1 MILTDILHPQ
11 CIQVPLVCKD
21 KQDAIFQLIDTL
33 AQVHHLTDAQQ
44 LKDAVWEREVTR
56 TTGMGFGIAIPH
68 GKTSSCDQV
77 IMGMGIPSEPL
88 DFKSVDGKPVN
99 LILLLISP
107 ANQTKEHIEVLS
119 AVSRMLVIEDIREA
133 FFRAQTPAEVYDL
146 LQKHQP
152 SDDS

>member
-21 KQDAIFQLIDTL
+21 KQDAIIQLIDTL
-33 AQVHHLTDAQQ
+33 AQIHHLTDAQQ
-44 LKDAVWEREVTR
+44 LKDAVLERENTR

-68 GKTSSCDQV
+68 GKTSSCNKL
-77 IMGMGIPSEPL
+77 IMAIGVPSEPL
-88 DFKSVDGKPVN
+88 DFNSVDGKPVN

-107 ANQTKEHIEVLS
+107 ANQTKKHIQALG
-119 AVSRMLVIEDIREA
+119 AVSRMLVIEKIREA
-133 FFRAQTPAEVYDL
+133 FFAAQTPKNVYDL

-152 SDDS
+152 TDD